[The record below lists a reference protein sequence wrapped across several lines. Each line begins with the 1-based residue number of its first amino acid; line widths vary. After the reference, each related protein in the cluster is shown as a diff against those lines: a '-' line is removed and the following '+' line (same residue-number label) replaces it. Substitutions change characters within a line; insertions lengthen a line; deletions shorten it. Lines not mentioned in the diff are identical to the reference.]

1 MRAQGRPGEA
11 ATQSRLWCST
21 AIVACQLL
29 LAGSWTG
36 VLAQSP
42 VPTVPTRATQK
53 APPAPPE
60 AFAARPDGYELVRI
74 TADRQEKSGHL
85 YHLRGNVEIRLRDMR
100 LTADEVDYDES
111 SGDLDARGN
120 VRFQREANQE
130 DIHASTARYNLTTER
145 GEFHQVRGTSG
156 APPTGPQ
163 TRVLTTTNPYYFE
176 ARRVEKV
183 GDNTYILYDGLLTSC
198 LPPAPIWNFT
208 GSRAKIRPGEDVV
221 IYNGFIKVRN
231 KIPFFF
237 SPIFYHSLKRI
248 PRRSGFL
255 TPNIGNSSRKGKVVG
270 ESFYWAINRS
280 ADAELGA
287 EYYSKRGWAQRGTLR
302 MRPHAGTNL
311 TASYFGVV
319 DRGLKLPDGSRLQ
332 QGGRTLL
339 VTGTSE
345 LPRGFRAV
353 ADFNYLSSFQFRQA
367 FTEAYLDAVNT
378 DVHSTAFISNNFGGF
393 SFNARSF
400 RFQNFQS
407 FTGRQPGD
415 RMEIRSLPGVE
426 FNSREQPLF
435 GPKSRGRRWPL
446 YFSFDAAAEA
456 LSRVEPRSE
465 SADSRIT
472 TSAVSRFD
480 FYPRISA
487 PLNWKGFH
495 LLASYGVRATH
506 YGARLRQGQV
516 SHEDFQRTTQ
526 ELDLDLRPPSLQRV
540 FASPWSFL
548 GERIKHVVEPQV
560 RFRLV
565 EGVNQFNDIL
575 RFDERDLVVDTRE
588 MEYGLTHRLFSK
600 RSDGRVREVFA
611 WELKQRYFF
620 DPTFGGALV
629 PGKRNVFRS
638 TLDLTGYAFLDGRRR
653 FSPIT
658 SLVRFMPA
666 WNFGTELR
674 ADFDPDRGRFVNT
687 GVTVNLRKGNAFASL
702 SDFFVNSTPELRG
715 CPGATGQLDLGSG
728 PPTGDDC
735 PESLLMSSN
744 QLRGMLGYGFP
755 NRRGF
760 NVGGT
765 FVYDLRQELMPYFSV
780 QANYNFD
787 CCGLSFEFRRFQFGQ
802 TVRDER
808 QFRVAITFANIGS
821 FGNLKKRERMF

>member
-1 MRAQGRPGEA
+1 M
-11 ATQSRLWCST
+11 
-21 AIVACQLL
+21 
-29 LAGSWTG
+29 G

-42 VPTVPTRATQK
+42 VPAVPRRETQK
-53 APPAPPE
+53 APPPPPE
-60 AFAARPDGYELVRI
+60 AFAARPDGGELVRI

-85 YHLRGNVEIRLRDMR
+85 YHLRGNVEILFRDVR

-221 IYNGFIKVRN
+221 IYNGFVKVRD
-231 KIPFFF
+231 KIPIFF

-255 TPNIGNSSRKGKVVG
+255 TPNIGNSSRKGKVLG

-287 EYYSKRGWAQRGTLR
+287 EYYSKRGWAQRGTFR

-353 ADFNYLSSFQFRQA
+353 ADFNYLSSFSFRRA
-367 FTEAYLDAVNT
+367 FTETYLDAVKT
-378 DVHSTAFISNNFGGF
+378 EVHSTAFVSNNFRGF
-393 SFNARSF
+393 SFNAGSF
-400 RFQNFQS
+400 RFQNFQR
-407 FTGRQPGD
+407 FTGRQFGD
-415 RMEIRSLPGVE
+415 PMEIRNLPGVE
-426 FNSREQPLF
+426 FNSLEQPLF

-472 TSAVSRFD
+472 TGAVSRFD

-495 LLASYGVRATH
+495 LLASYGLRATH
-506 YGARLRQGQV
+506 YGARLRHGQV

-540 FASPWSFL
+540 FVSPWGFL
-548 GERIKHVVEPQV
+548 GQRIKHVVEPRV

-565 EGVNQFNDIL
+565 EGITQFDNTI
-575 RFDERDLVVDTRE
+575 RFDERDLVADTRE
-588 MEYGLTHRLFSK
+588 LQYGLTHRLFSK
-600 RSDGRVREVFA
+600 RSDGRVREMFT

-629 PGKRNVFRS
+629 PGQRNVFSS

-658 SLVRFMPA
+658 SLVRLMPS
-666 WNFGTELR
+666 WNFGTEWR
-674 ADFDPDRGRFVNT
+674 ADFDPDRGRIVNT
-687 GVTVNLRKGNAFASL
+687 GVTVNLRRGNAFASL

-715 CPGATGQLDLGSG
+715 CPIAIDQPDRGTRPAA
-728 PPTGDDC
+728 GDGC
-735 PESLLMSSN
+735 PESLRMASN
-744 QLRGMLGYGFP
+744 QLRGRLGYGFP

-760 NVGGT
+760 NVAGT
-765 FVYDLRQELMPYFSV
+765 FVYDLRQELIPYFSV

-787 CCGLSFEFRRFQFGQ
+787 CCGLSVEFRRFQFGR